1 MAINQPVIAVSTLVR
16 NRGRVLLVKRGR
28 PPLEGYWAFP
38 GGRVEP
44 GETLLAAA
52 EREVREETGVMV
64 DGMRQI
70 DTVEIIRRDATG
82 GVESHFVLLVF
93 GAEFKSGTPVAGDD
107 AADALWVPSADLPAL
122 RLTDDTKRMI
132 AKHA

>member
-1 MAINQPVIAVSTLVR
+1 MAINQPVLAVSTLVR

-52 EREVREETGVMV
+52 EREVREETGVIV

-70 DTVEIIRRDATG
+70 DTVEIIRRNAAG

>member
-1 MAINQPVIAVSTLVR
+1 VI
-16 NRGRVLLVKRGR
+16 
-28 PPLEGYWAFP
+28 
-38 GGRVEP
+38 
-44 GETLLAAA
+44 
-52 EREVREETGVMV
+52 V

>member
-1 MAINQPVIAVSTLVR
+1 
-16 NRGRVLLVKRGR
+16 
-28 PPLEGYWAFP
+28 
-38 GGRVEP
+38 
-44 GETLLAAA
+44 
-52 EREVREETGVMV
+52 
-64 DGMRQI
+64 
-70 DTVEIIRRDATG
+70 
-82 GVESHFVLLVF
+82 VLLVF